1 MSQSQQTFII
11 VENIIE
17 LEQLCAGLQTSS
29 NSQKQTSTI
38 PGCWQQLTQ
47 MFPISASQPPL
58 SSEHRNT
65 ILYFAGKCNAKQC
78 YTIQRSIIQ
87 LTVNIENKLNTA
99 RLDLICLPITLH
111 YITLEFQNCFIYI
124 HM

>member
-38 PGCWQQLTQ
+38 PRCWQQLTQ

-58 SSEHRNT
+58 SSEHSNT
-65 ILYFAGKCNAKQC
+65 ILYMHNFAKQC
-78 YTIQRSIIQ
+78 FTIQWSIIQ

-99 RLDLICLPITLH
+99 RLELRTLPITLH